1 MGSKNNNNNNNN
13 NFFEL
18 SFEIVNSND
27 KELKSTVGL
36 EPVGPVHKY
45 SLILIFNIQ
54 TGFWDV
60 RFCFFFFFTGRSKEY
75 ITIN

>member
-1 MGSKNNNNNNNN
+1 MGSKNNNN

-60 RFCFFFFFTGRSKEY
+60 RFCFSFSSLPLFFLLQAEAKN
-75 ITIN
+75 I

>member
-1 MGSKNNNNNNNN
+1 MGSKKNNNNNNN

-54 TGFWDV
+54 TGF
-60 RFCFFFFFTGRSKEY
+60 
-75 ITIN
+75 